1 MMRMMRPMV
10 VATLLTI
17 TAMGPAD
24 AQGQRADWRTTAAA
38 LKGQVGQTFT
48 YVCPPGGVIG
58 ASVWGSNPYT
68 TDSAIC
74 PAAVHA
80 GKITSGKGG
89 AVTIQIQPG
98 AASYQGSARNGVGS
112 QRWAAYD
119 SSFSFEIDQSLE
131 ARPGERIASWTT
143 NAKEHDGAAG
153 QSFTYVCSK
162 GGTLGASVWGT
173 DLYTTDSA
181 ICPAAVH
188 AAKITP
194 DEGGTVTILIRRG
207 AASYPGS
214 ARNGV
219 GSQRWGAYEWS
230 FSFK

>member
-1 MMRMMRPMV
+1 MRIVRPTV
-10 VATLLTI
+10 IATLLTI
-17 TAMGPAD
+17 IAMGPAA
-24 AQGQRADWRTTAAA
+24 AQGERADWRTTAVARQ
-38 LKGQVGQTFT
+38 GQVGQTFT
-48 YVCPPGGVIG
+48 YVCPPQGVIG

-68 TDSAIC
+68 MDSAIC

-80 GKITSGKGG
+80 GKITPGKGG
-89 AVTIQIQPG
+89 TVTIQVQPG
-98 AASYQGSARNGVGS
+98 ASSYQGSARNGVGS
-112 QRWAAYD
+112 QGWGAYD
-119 SSFSFEIDQSLE
+119 SSFSFDIDQSLE

-143 NAKEHDGAAG
+143 NAKEHDGATG
-153 QSFTYVCSK
+153 QSFTYVCPK
-162 GGTLGASVWGT
+162 GGTVGASVWGT
-173 DLYTTDSA
+173 DIYTTDSA

-207 AASYPGS
+207 ATSYRGS

-219 GSQRWGAYEWS
+219 GSQRWGAYESS